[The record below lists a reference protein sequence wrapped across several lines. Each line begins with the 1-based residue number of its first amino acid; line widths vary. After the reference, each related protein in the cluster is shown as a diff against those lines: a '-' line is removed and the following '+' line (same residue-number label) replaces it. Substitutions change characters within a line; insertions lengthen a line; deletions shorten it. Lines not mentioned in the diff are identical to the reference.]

1 MKKLKK
7 IIFFF
12 FLCIIIFI
20 MYCLFKSNKLIYIS
34 LGDSLALG
42 KTPYKSIGYG
52 YSDYVKDYLED
63 NNKLKF
69 YTKDFAQEGYRI
81 TDVLNDITLNKKI
94 KIGKNHEGIKTILRR
109 SNLVTLSIGSNDIFY
124 KTDNNILDTD
134 TDEINKYIDEVIK
147 DYDELLDELT
157 KYFKGK
163 LILIGYYNPYINRS
177 SENVRDLS
185 QSFVYINDYME
196 KLALKY
202 DAEYVN
208 IYEVFIENPGFLPN
222 YKDIH
227 PSTEGYKQ
235 IANLIIDKIK

>member
-94 KIGKNHEGIKTILRR
+94 
-109 SNLVTLSIGSNDIFY
+109 
-124 KTDNNILDTD
+124 
-134 TDEINKYIDEVIK
+134 
-147 DYDELLDELT
+147 
-157 KYFKGK
+157 
-163 LILIGYYNPYINRS
+163 S
-177 SENVRDLS
+177 S
-185 QSFVYINDYME
+185 
-196 KLALKY
+196 KK
-202 DAEYVN
+202 
-208 IYEVFIENPGFLPN
+208 
-222 YKDIH
+222 H
-227 PSTEGYKQ
+227 
-235 IANLIIDKIK
+235 